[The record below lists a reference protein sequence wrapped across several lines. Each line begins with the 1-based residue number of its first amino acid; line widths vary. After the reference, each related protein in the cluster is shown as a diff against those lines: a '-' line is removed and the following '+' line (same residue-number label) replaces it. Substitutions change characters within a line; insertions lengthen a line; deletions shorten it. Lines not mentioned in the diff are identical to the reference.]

1 MFDATQDEEEKQPTC
16 HHQHQM
22 IKVPIW
28 FFESLLAN
36 LDALCR
42 ENRELKRHLNPTHE
56 E

>member
-1 MFDATQDEEEKQPTC
+1 MFDATNQEGEQPVC

-36 LDALCR
+36 LDALIK
-42 ENRELKRHLNPTHE
+42 ENATLKKHLNPTHE

>member
-1 MFDATQDEEEKQPTC
+1 MFDATQDEEEQPTC
-16 HHQHQM
+16 HHQM

-42 ENRELKRHLNPTHE
+42 ENRELKHHLHPTHE